1 MSPSG
6 ELDPQAALLQ
16 GSAAEL
22 MQFTVLGIIDSVMLV
37 LHKTTN
43 ETYILKVC
51 IYFLCDVLFL
61 EENTIHGLEASITT
75 LMAVVFKKE
84 RTERKKKQQTKKN
97 GPLARLTWITPL

>member
-6 ELDPQAALLQ
+6 ELDPQVALLQ

-43 ETYILKVC
+43 ETYILKVGL
-51 IYFLCDVLFL
+51 YFFL
-61 EENTIHGLEASITT
+61 DCTSFWHC
-75 LMAVVFKKE
+75 
-84 RTERKKKQQTKKN
+84 Q
-97 GPLARLTWITPL
+97 RLVKIRDR